1 MDKNKNNNDISAD
14 ELLKR
19 LKENLALDL
28 SGIELPEEP
37 AESNDNDPSAED
49 IIAARSRRKA
59 GIDDELVIPELT
71 REPEKTEND
80 TVVPDLAV
88 MYGVKEVSDDIILPD
103 ETHEFVPVAIPTPD
117 VAPEEAAGDLP
128 FFIPPSTAAKDED
141 PAPEEN
147 ERPELLVPGINAPM
161 PEPEP
166 EPEPEPV
173 PVEVPAVNIDFEYEE
188 EDETIPVPDLTGFD
202 EIAFDEDP
210 SGNTLSFTSELRFE
224 LEKEEPEKPKADT
237 AEFLAIA
244 FEQNETP
251 VATTLE
257 FAVAE
262 AAEAAEE
269 LEPETVSESVS
280 ETIAEAFESSEAELE
295 AEPALEVITAEIEP
309 VSADTA
315 EFETELTEPLADLF
329 EAAIQSPAEPAEE
342 PRSITREVEAQ
353 PADEDSEDE
362 GVEPISNEQI
372 DELMRTYLTGSEY
385 DEVAKQR
392 EASNELIRHITEAE
406 EYVSSIE
413 HAKELDEPH
422 EPQSETEKVIK
433 EMDLDAGM
441 AGETLDEVDVNLM
454 IAFGME
460 KELAEKLGE
469 DNAKVVENAL
479 DIDAEN
485 LSFSRFE
492 KPESTELPD
501 DMEFISQNQIK
512 DVFKVYR
519 RKQRNLIIRFFG
531 AAIMT
536 LLLFIFENITL
547 FGGSFAGTP
556 FDPSVFPV
564 VHSMVSL
571 QLCFFVL
578 AFAYKTVL
586 SGFRSLF
593 TFKPTAKSA
602 LALVTMFTVIYHA
615 AFCFLYNGEDVLF
628 CTFPLALGVLVT
640 IISDYM
646 SLKRDIYSFN
656 IVASK
661 RIKYIIS
668 EIPEGEES
676 LERSTFAEYIDED
689 SNVSRVSKASFIDGF
704 FHRTKEST
712 RPVPVLRAILPLPV
726 AIAIFFFLFSAFV
739 RNDAYL
745 GLTSAYVSLMLSTP
759 ITLMLVTAIPFY
771 RASKIAYEQGGAII
785 GEDSLE
791 EYSDVAAI
799 SFDDKDVFPSGGVK
813 IRSIK
818 VYNNNRIDR
827 VIYNV
832 ASLFKHI
839 GGPLADVYS
848 IATKD
853 FECSDD
859 VEIMDIQDDGI
870 EAVISGKHVFLGR
883 ESFLIRNNFNPVL
896 DQEDMRIQAKS
907 GTSITFLVTN
917 DEIAAKIYTSYSIDP
932 GFAAIAKQLYRA
944 GMCLGIKTFDPGID
958 DALLGRFID
967 LTKYPVKIIKC
978 RSMADKLATE
988 EKADSGIVS
997 KKSARSLLKTLS
1009 LCEKVNSCS
1018 KTGTFVAMLSVII
1031 GFAISAFL
1039 LFQGLSGSV
1048 NGIYVA
1054 LYQLFWLIPTVIISQ
1069 LNVNR

>member
-1 MDKNKNNNDISAD
+1 MPKDRA
-14 ELLKR
+14 
-19 LKENLALDL
+19 
-28 SGIELPEEP
+28 
-37 AESNDNDPSAED
+37 AE
-49 IIAARSRRKA
+49 
-59 GIDDELVIPELT
+59 ELVIPEIE
-71 REPEKTEND
+71 REPEEEK
-80 TVVPDLAV
+80 VLPDLSVTYAE
-88 MYGVKEVSDDIILPD
+88 KETAEEIKLPD
-103 ETHEFVPVAIPTPD
+103 ETHEFTPVSAPAADLP
-117 VAPEEAAGDLP
+117 PEEADAALP
-128 FFIPPSTAAKDED
+128 FDIPPSALEQ
-141 PAPEEN
+141 
-147 ERPELLVPGINAPM
+147 
-161 PEPEP
+161 
-166 EPEPEPV
+166 PEPV
-173 PVEVPAVNIDFEYEE
+173 VSDLPELI
-188 EDETIPVPDLTGFD
+188 IPGLNSPL
-202 EIAFDEDP
+202 
-210 SGNTLSFTSELRFE
+210 
-224 LEKEEPEKPKADT
+224 
-237 AEFLAIA
+237 
-244 FEQNETP
+244 
-251 VATTLE
+251 ATTLE
-257 FAVAE
+257 FEAVNE
-262 AAEAAEE
+262 AAVTEEFEAAKEIEPEITPEPEITSEPEKSELSPLTSNTFEFETAAEE
-269 LEPETVSESVS
+269 PIAALFEVAMNASAEEEPK
-280 ETIAEAFESSEAELE
+280 
-295 AEPALEVITAEIEP
+295 VITKEIE
-309 VSADTA
+309 
-315 EFETELTEPLADLF
+315 
-329 EAAIQSPAEPAEE
+329 
-342 PRSITREVEAQ
+342 AQ
-353 PADEDSEDE
+353 ADESEE
-362 GVEPISNEQI
+362 ENAEPISNEQI
-372 DELMRTYLTGSEY
+372 DQLMRTYLSNSEY
-385 DEVAKQR
+385 DEIAKQR
-392 EASNELIRHITEAE
+392 EASNDLLRHITEAE

-433 EMDLDAGM
+433 EMDLESGM

-485 LSFSRFE
+485 LNFSRFE

-536 LLLFIFENITL
+536 LLLFIFENITV
-547 FGGSFAGTP
+547 FGGSFEGTAL
-556 FDPSVFPV
+556 DPSVFPV

-578 AFAYKTVL
+578 AFACKTVL
-586 SGFRSLF
+586 SGFKSLF
-593 TFKPTAKSA
+593 SFKPTAKSA
-602 LALVTMFTVIYHA
+602 LALVAMFTVIYHV
-615 AFCFLYNGEDVLF
+615 AFCFLYDGGDVVF

-661 RIKYIIS
+661 RIKYFIS
-668 EIPEGEES
+668 EIGEGEES

-726 AIAIFFFLFSAFV
+726 AIAIFFFIFSTFV
-739 RNDAYL
+739 RNDPYL
-745 GLTSAYVSLMLSTP
+745 GLTSAYISLMLSTP

-832 ASLFKHI
+832 ASLFKHV

-859 VEIMDIQDDGI
+859 VEIMDIQEDGI
-870 EAVISGKHVFLGR
+870 EAVISGKHIFLGR
-883 ESFLIRNNFNPVL
+883 ESFLIRNNFTPAL
-896 DQEDMRIQAKS
+896 DQEDRRIES
-907 GTSITFLVTN
+907 NSCTSITFLVTN
-917 DEIAAKIYTSYSIDP
+917 DEVAAKIYTSYSIDP
-932 GFAAIAKQLYRA
+932 GFASIAKQLYRA

-958 DALLGRFID
+958 DTLLGRFIN
-967 LTKYPVKIIKC
+967 LAKYPVKIIKC

-997 KKSARSLLKTLS
+997 KKSARSLLKALS
-1009 LCEKVNSCS
+1009 LCEKVNSCA

>member
-28 SGIELPEEP
+28 SGIELPDEP
-37 AESNDNDPSAED
+37 DVLLDDEVSAED

-59 GIDDELVIPELT
+59 GLDEAQELVIPEIE
-71 REPEKTEND
+71 REPEAEAE
-80 TVVPDLAV
+80 TVIPDLSVTYAE
-88 MYGVKEVSDDIILPD
+88 KETPEEIVLPD
-103 ETHEFVPVAIPTPD
+103 ETHEFTPVAIPAADVTPD
-117 VAPEEAAGDLP
+117 EADAPLPFNIPPTTLEQPEPAAYDLP
-128 FFIPPSTAAKDED
+128 ELIIPGLNS
-141 PAPEEN
+141 
-147 ERPELLVPGINAPM
+147 PM
-161 PEPEP
+161 
-166 EPEPEPV
+166 
-173 PVEVPAVNIDFEYEE
+173 
-188 EDETIPVPDLTGFD
+188 
-202 EIAFDEDP
+202 
-210 SGNTLSFTSELRFE
+210 
-224 LEKEEPEKPKADT
+224 
-237 AEFLAIA
+237 
-244 FEQNETP
+244 
-251 VATTLE
+251 ATTLE
-257 FAVAE
+257 FE
-262 AAEAAEE
+262 PAEE
-269 LEPETVSESVS
+269 VAV
-280 ETIAEAFESSEAELE
+280 
-295 AEPALEVITAEIEP
+295 
-309 VSADTA
+309 TA
-315 EFETELTEPLADLF
+315 EFEAAGEIEPEIEREPEIDNLPETAPLTADTSEF
-329 EAAIQSPAEPAEE
+329 ETAAEE
-342 PRSITREVEAQ
+342 PIAALFEEAMSTPEEPEPKVITKEIEAQ
-353 PADEDSEDE
+353 ADEAE
-362 GVEPISNEQI
+362 GDNADPISNEQI
-372 DELMRTYLTGSEY
+372 DQLMRTYLTNSEY
-385 DEVAKQR
+385 DEIAKQR
-392 EASNELIRHITEAE
+392 EASSDLLRHITEAE

-485 LSFSRFE
+485 LNFSRFE

-536 LLLFIFENITL
+536 LILFIFENISL
-547 FGGSFAGTP
+547 FGGSFEGTAL
-556 FDPSVFPV
+556 DPSVFPV

-571 QLCFFVL
+571 QLCFLVL

-586 SGFRSLF
+586 SGFKSLF
-593 TFKPTAKSA
+593 SFKPTAKSA

-615 AFCFLYNGEDVLF
+615 AFCFLYDGGDVVF

-661 RIKYIIS
+661 RIKYFIS
-668 EIPEGEES
+668 EIGEDEES

-726 AIAIFFFLFSAFV
+726 AIAIFFFIFSTFV
-739 RNDAYL
+739 RNDPYL
-745 GLTSAYVSLMLSTP
+745 GLTSSYISLMLSTP

-832 ASLFKHI
+832 ASLFKHV

-859 VEIMDIQDDGI
+859 VEIMDIQEDGI
-870 EAVISGKHVFLGR
+870 EAVISGKHIFLGR
-883 ESFLIRNNFNPVL
+883 ESFLLRNNFTPAL
-896 DQEDMRIQAKS
+896 DQEDRRIES
-907 GTSITFLVTN
+907 TTSTSITFLVTN
-917 DEIAAKIYTSYSIDP
+917 DEVAAKIYTSYSIDP
-932 GFAAIAKQLYRA
+932 GFASIAKQLYRA

-958 DALLGRFID
+958 DTLLGRFIN
-967 LTKYPVKIIKC
+967 LAKYPVKIIKC

>member
-1 MDKNKNNNDISAD
+1 MDKNKNNHDISAD

-37 AESNDNDPSAED
+37 DIPTEDEPTAED

-59 GIDDELVIPELT
+59 GIAAEEEKPFIPELE
-71 REPEKTEND
+71 REPEVVETEL
-80 TVVPDLAV
+80 PDLSVTYAE
-88 MYGVKEVSDDIILPD
+88 KEITQDIVLPE
-103 ETHEFVPVAIPTPD
+103 ETHEFTPVEPPKAD
-117 VAPEEAAGDLP
+117 VSPEEAGTALP
-128 FFIPPSTAAKDED
+128 FNIPPTLLEQ
-141 PAPEEN
+141 PAPTVN
-147 ERPELLVPGINAPM
+147 DQPELIIPGLNAPM
-161 PEPEP
+161 
-166 EPEPEPV
+166 
-173 PVEVPAVNIDFEYEE
+173 
-188 EDETIPVPDLTGFD
+188 
-202 EIAFDEDP
+202 
-210 SGNTLSFTSELRFE
+210 
-224 LEKEEPEKPKADT
+224 
-237 AEFLAIA
+237 
-244 FEQNETP
+244 
-251 VATTLE
+251 ATTLE
-257 FAVAE
+257 FEAAESAE
-262 AAEAAEE
+262 AAD
-269 LEPETVSESVS
+269 
-280 ETIAEAFESSEAELE
+280 
-295 AEPALEVITAEIEP
+295 EIEP
-309 VSADTA
+309 EVIPDIVAPDEEILTADTA
-315 EFETELTEPLADLF
+315 EFETETAEPIAALF
-329 EAAIQSPAEPAEE
+329 EEAMNAPAEE
-342 PRSITREVEAQ
+342 PKVITKEVETQ
-353 PADEDSEDE
+353 TDVTNESDTEPENAD
-362 GVEPISNEQI
+362 PISNEQI
-372 DELMRTYLTGSEY
+372 DQLMRTYLSNSEY
-385 DEVAKQR
+385 DEIAKQR
-392 EASNELIRHITEAE
+392 EASSDLLRHITEAE

-413 HAKELDEPH
+413 HAKELDQPH

-433 EMDLDAGM
+433 EMDLEAGM

-536 LLLFIFENITL
+536 LLLFIFENISL
-547 FGGSFAGTP
+547 FGGSFEGTAL
-556 FDPSVFPV
+556 DPSVFPV

-586 SGFRSLF
+586 SGFKSLF
-593 TFKPTAKSA
+593 SFKPTAKSA

-615 AFCFLYNGEDVLF
+615 AFCFLYNGGDVVF
-628 CTFPLALGVLVT
+628 CTFPIALGVLVT

-661 RIKYIIS
+661 RIKYFIS
-668 EIPEGEES
+668 EIGEDEES
-676 LERSTFAEYIDED
+676 LERTTFAEYIDED

-712 RPVPVLRAILPLPV
+712 RPIPVLRAILPLPV
-726 AIAIFFFLFSAFV
+726 AIAIFFFIFSTFV
-739 RNDAYL
+739 RNDPYL
-745 GLTSAYVSLMLSTP
+745 GLTSAYISMMLSTP

-859 VEIMDIQDDGI
+859 VEIMDIQEDGI
-870 EAVISGKHVFLGR
+870 EAVISGKHIFLGR
-883 ESFLIRNNFNPVL
+883 ESFLVRNNFTPVL
-896 DQEDMRIQAKS
+896 DQEDRRIEAS
-907 GTSITFLVTN
+907 TGTSITFLVTN
-917 DEIAAKIYTSYSIDP
+917 DEVAAKIYTSYSIDP

-958 DALLGRFID
+958 DTLLGRFID
-967 LTKYPVKIIKC
+967 LAKYPVKVIKC

>member
-14 ELLKR
+14 ELLRR
-19 LKENLALDL
+19 LKENLELDL
-28 SGIELPEEP
+28 SRIELPKEP
-37 AESNDNDPSAED
+37 DILLNDTPSAED
-49 IIAARSRRKA
+49 IIAERSRRKA
-59 GIDDELVIPELT
+59 GLEPAEELVIPEIE
-71 REPEKTEND
+71 REPEEEK
-80 TVVPDLAV
+80 VLPDLSVTYAE
-88 MYGVKEVSDDIILPD
+88 KETAEEIKLPD
-103 ETHEFVPVAIPTPD
+103 ETHEFTPVSAPAADLP
-117 VAPEEAAGDLP
+117 PEEADAALP
-128 FFIPPSTAAKDED
+128 FDIPPSALEQ
-141 PAPEEN
+141 
-147 ERPELLVPGINAPM
+147 
-161 PEPEP
+161 
-166 EPEPEPV
+166 PEPV
-173 PVEVPAVNIDFEYEE
+173 VSDLPELI
-188 EDETIPVPDLTGFD
+188 IPGLNSPL
-202 EIAFDEDP
+202 
-210 SGNTLSFTSELRFE
+210 
-224 LEKEEPEKPKADT
+224 
-237 AEFLAIA
+237 
-244 FEQNETP
+244 
-251 VATTLE
+251 ATTLE
-257 FAVAE
+257 FEAVNE
-262 AAEAAEE
+262 AAVTEEFEAAKEIEPEITPEPEITSEPEKSELSPLTSNTFEFETAAEE
-269 LEPETVSESVS
+269 PIAALFEEAMNASAEEEPK
-280 ETIAEAFESSEAELE
+280 
-295 AEPALEVITAEIEP
+295 VITKEIE
-309 VSADTA
+309 
-315 EFETELTEPLADLF
+315 
-329 EAAIQSPAEPAEE
+329 
-342 PRSITREVEAQ
+342 AQ
-353 PADEDSEDE
+353 ADESEE
-362 GVEPISNEQI
+362 ENAEPISNEQI
-372 DELMRTYLTGSEY
+372 DQLMRTYLSNSEY
-385 DEVAKQR
+385 DEIAKQR
-392 EASNELIRHITEAE
+392 EASNDLLRHITEAE

-433 EMDLDAGM
+433 EMDLESGM

-485 LSFSRFE
+485 LNFSRFE

-536 LLLFIFENITL
+536 LLLFIFENITV
-547 FGGSFAGTP
+547 FGGSFEGTAL
-556 FDPSVFPV
+556 DPSVFPV

-578 AFAYKTVL
+578 AFACKTVL
-586 SGFRSLF
+586 SGFKSLF
-593 TFKPTAKSA
+593 SFKPTAKSA
-602 LALVTMFTVIYHA
+602 LALVAMFTVIYHV
-615 AFCFLYNGEDVLF
+615 AFCFLYDGGDVVF

-661 RIKYIIS
+661 RIKYFIS
-668 EIPEGEES
+668 EIGEGEES

-726 AIAIFFFLFSAFV
+726 AIAIFFFIFSTFV
-739 RNDAYL
+739 RNDPYL
-745 GLTSAYVSLMLSTP
+745 GLTSAYISLMLSTP

-832 ASLFKHI
+832 ASLFKHV

-859 VEIMDIQDDGI
+859 VEIMDIQEDGI
-870 EAVISGKHVFLGR
+870 EAVISGKHIFLGR
-883 ESFLIRNNFNPVL
+883 ESFLIRNNFTPAL
-896 DQEDMRIQAKS
+896 DQEDRRIES
-907 GTSITFLVTN
+907 NSCTSITFLVTN
-917 DEIAAKIYTSYSIDP
+917 DEVAAKIYTSYSIDP
-932 GFAAIAKQLYRA
+932 GFASIAKQLYRA

-958 DALLGRFID
+958 DTLLGRFIN
-967 LTKYPVKIIKC
+967 LAKYPVKIIKC

-997 KKSARSLLKTLS
+997 KKSARSLLKALS
-1009 LCEKVNSCS
+1009 LCEKVNSCA

>member
-37 AESNDNDPSAED
+37 EVLLDDDVSAED

-59 GIDDELVIPELT
+59 GLDEAQELVIPEIE
-71 REPEKTEND
+71 REPEAEAE
-80 TVVPDLAV
+80 TVIPDLSVTYAE
-88 MYGVKEVSDDIILPD
+88 KETAEEIVLPD
-103 ETHEFVPVAIPTPD
+103 ETHEFTPVAFPAGDVTPD
-117 VAPEEAAGDLP
+117 EADAPLPFTIPPTTLEQPEPAAYDLP
-128 FFIPPSTAAKDED
+128 ELIIPGLNS
-141 PAPEEN
+141 
-147 ERPELLVPGINAPM
+147 PM
-161 PEPEP
+161 
-166 EPEPEPV
+166 
-173 PVEVPAVNIDFEYEE
+173 
-188 EDETIPVPDLTGFD
+188 
-202 EIAFDEDP
+202 
-210 SGNTLSFTSELRFE
+210 
-224 LEKEEPEKPKADT
+224 
-237 AEFLAIA
+237 
-244 FEQNETP
+244 
-251 VATTLE
+251 ATTLE
-257 FAVAE
+257 FEPAEE
-262 AAEAAEE
+262 AA
-269 LEPETVSESVS
+269 V
-280 ETIAEAFESSEAELE
+280 
-295 AEPALEVITAEIEP
+295 
-309 VSADTA
+309 TA
-315 EFETELTEPLADLF
+315 EFEAAGEIEPEIVAEPEIDELP
-329 EAAIQSPAEPAEE
+329 EAAPLTADTSEFETAAEE
-342 PRSITREVEAQ
+342 PIAALFEEAMSTPEEPEPKVITKEIEAQ
-353 PADEDSEDE
+353 TDEAEEESAD
-362 GVEPISNEQI
+362 PISNEQI
-372 DELMRTYLTGSEY
+372 DQLMRTYLTNSEY
-385 DEVAKQR
+385 DEIAKQR
-392 EASNELIRHITEAE
+392 EASSDLLRHITEAE

-485 LSFSRFE
+485 LNFSRFE

-536 LLLFIFENITL
+536 LILFIFENISL
-547 FGGSFAGTP
+547 FGGSFEGTAL
-556 FDPSVFPV
+556 DPSVFPV

-578 AFAYKTVL
+578 AFACKTVL
-586 SGFRSLF
+586 AGFKSLF
-593 TFKPTAKSA
+593 SFKPTAKSA

-615 AFCFLYNGEDVLF
+615 AFCFLYDGGDVVF

-661 RIKYIIS
+661 RIKYFIS
-668 EIPEGEES
+668 EIGEDEES

-726 AIAIFFFLFSAFV
+726 AIAIFFFIFSTFV
-739 RNDAYL
+739 RNDPYL
-745 GLTSAYVSLMLSTP
+745 GLTSSYVSLMLSTP

-832 ASLFKHI
+832 ASLFKHV

-859 VEIMDIQDDGI
+859 VEIMDIQKDGI
-870 EAVISGKHVFLGR
+870 EAVISGKHIFLGR
-883 ESFLIRNNFNPVL
+883 ESFLLRNNFTPAL
-896 DQEDMRIQAKS
+896 DQEDRRIES
-907 GTSITFLVTN
+907 TTSTSITFLVTN
-917 DEIAAKIYTSYSIDP
+917 DEVAAKIYTSYSIDP
-932 GFAAIAKQLYRA
+932 GFASIAKQLYRA

-958 DALLGRFID
+958 DTLLGIFIN
-967 LTKYPVKIIKC
+967 LAKYPVKIIKC

>member
-1 MDKNKNNNDISAD
+1 MDNNKQNNNDISAD

-37 AESNDNDPSAED
+37 EEIGESNTSAEE
-49 IIAARSRRKA
+49 IIAERSRRKA
-59 GIDDELVIPELT
+59 GIDPEPAKLVIPELKKD
-71 REPEKTEND
+71 EEEIEA
-80 TVVPDLAV
+80 VVPDLSV
-88 MYGVKEVSDDIILPD
+88 MYGEKTEDDVIVLP
-103 ETHEFVPVAIPTPD
+103 EATHEFVPVPMPAPDTAAAEDGVLPFDIPPSAVEEETQS
-117 VAPEEAAGDLP
+117 APEE
-128 FFIPPSTAAKDED
+128 K
-141 PAPEEN
+141 
-147 ERPELLVPGINAPM
+147 PELLIPGLNAPL

-173 PVEVPAVNIDFEYEE
+173 VEILPEVEIEFEPEE
-188 EDETIPVPDLTGFD
+188 EEILPEQPDLEDFRVLMETGFD
-202 EIAFDEDP
+202 EDTE
-210 SGNTLSFTSELRFE
+210 SNFTSELRYE
-224 LEKEEPEKPKADT
+224 LAKDIEPESELAGTAADT
-237 AEFLAIA
+237 AEFLAVA
-244 FEQNETP
+244 LGGEAETEK
-251 VATTLE
+251 ADTLE
-257 FAVAE
+257 FTSPAEAEETEPEVEEVAE
-262 AAEAAEE
+262 IIYD
-269 LEPETVSESVS
+269 TVNEM
-280 ETIAEAFESSEAELE
+280 
-295 AEPALEVITAEIEP
+295 
-309 VSADTA
+309 ADTA
-315 EFETELTEPLADLF
+315 EFETELTEPMANLF
-329 EAAIQSPAEPAEE
+329 EEAMGTPVEE
-342 PRSITREVEAQ
+342 SKPTTKEIEVT
-353 PADEDSEDE
+353 EDTTES
-362 GVEPISNEQI
+362 EPISNEQI
-372 DELMRTYLTGSEY
+372 DSLMRTYLSGSEY
-385 DEVAKQR
+385 DEIAKQR
-392 EASNELIRHITEAE
+392 EADSELIRHISEAE

-413 HAKELDEPH
+413 HAKELDQPH
-422 EPQSETEKVIK
+422 EPQTETEKVIK
-433 EMDLDAGM
+433 EMELDSGVT
-441 AGETLDEVDVNLM
+441 GETLDEVDVNLM

-485 LSFSRFE
+485 LNFSRFE

-536 LLLFIFENITL
+536 LLLFIFENISI

-556 FDPSVFPV
+556 LDPTVFPV

-578 AFAYKTVL
+578 AFAYNTVL

-615 AFCFLYNGEDVLF
+615 AFCFLYNGGDVVF

-661 RIKYIIS
+661 RIKYFIS

-676 LERSTFAEYIDED
+676 LERKSFEEYIDED
-689 SNVSRVSKASFIDGF
+689 SNVSRVSKATFIDGF

-712 RPVPVLRAILPLPV
+712 RPIPVLRAILPLPV
-726 AIAIFFFLFSAFV
+726 AIAIFFFIFSTFV
-739 RNDAYL
+739 RNDPYL
-745 GLTSAYVSLMLSTP
+745 GLTSGYVSLMLSTP

-832 ASLFKHI
+832 ASLFKHV

-859 VEIMDIQDDGI
+859 VEIVDIQNDGI
-870 EAVISGKHVFLGR
+870 EAVISGKHIFLGR
-883 ESFLIRNNFNPVL
+883 ESFLVRNNFSPAL
-896 DQEDMRIQAKS
+896 DLEDRRVEADGS
-907 GTSITFLVTN
+907 TSITFLVTN
-917 DEIAAKIYTSYSIDP
+917 DEVAAKIYTSYSIDP

-958 DALLGRFID
+958 DNLLRRFID
-967 LTKYPVKIIKC
+967 LSKYPVKVIKC
-978 RSMADKLATE
+978 RSMSDKLATE

-1054 LYQLFWLIPTVIISQ
+1054 LYQLFWLIPTVIVSQ